1 MIWQERNTVNQTYYK
16 KISMKKLIRE
26 VISPIHQN
34 DKRYIVIHDFDNEKY
49 KEYSLG
55 ISISNNEITEYF
67 HCVNGRTLYNFI
79 DDIAIL
85 PNTMHYI
92 LLSLALKKNN
102 LIFNKRTSEIIK
114 GGT

>member
-1 MIWQERNTVNQTYYK
+1 
-16 KISMKKLIRE
+16 MKKLIRE
-26 VISPIHQN
+26 VVSPAQQN
-34 DKRYIVIHDFDNEKY
+34 AKHYIVIHDFDNEKY

-67 HCVNGRTLYNFI
+67 YCINGGTLYNFI

-85 PNTMHYI
+85 PNAMHYI
-92 LLSLALKKNN
+92 LLSLALKRNN